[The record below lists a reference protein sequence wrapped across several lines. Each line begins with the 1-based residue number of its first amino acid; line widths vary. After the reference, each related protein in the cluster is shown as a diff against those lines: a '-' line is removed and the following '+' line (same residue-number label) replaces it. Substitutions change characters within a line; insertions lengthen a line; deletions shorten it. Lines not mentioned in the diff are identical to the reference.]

1 MAFLGGLFGG
11 SKSTTSTT
19 LSQGTNLSSDVGV
32 NVSADISPNFSF
44 APSTTFEPTISNAID
59 LTGFSEAIGA
69 VAGVLQTVA
78 DNVNKPEPVKEE
90 TGLDKLSKLGGA
102 ATAILAMMAIFFAIR
117 DPRNVKVQL

>member
-32 NVSADISPNFSF
+32 NVSADISPEFS
-44 APSTTFEPTISNAID
+44 FEPTVTNAID

-78 DNVNKPEPVKEE
+78 ENVNKPEPVKEE

>member
-11 SKSTTSTT
+11 SKSNTTTSSTT
-19 LSQGTNLSSDVGV
+19 ATTVGNTVDVDV
-32 NVSADISPNFSF
+32 AAEISPVIN
-44 APSTTFEPTISNAID
+44 TAID
-59 LTGFSEAIGA
+59 LTGFSEAIGE

-78 DNVNKPEPVKEE
+78 ENVNKPEPVKEE